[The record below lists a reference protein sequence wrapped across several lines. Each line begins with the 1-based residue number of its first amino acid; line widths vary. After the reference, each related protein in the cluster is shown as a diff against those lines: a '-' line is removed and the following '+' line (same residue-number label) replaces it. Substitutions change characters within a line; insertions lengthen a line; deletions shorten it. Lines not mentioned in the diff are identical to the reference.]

1 MVRKRFRQ
9 ICLLFCG
16 VIFLFFG
23 VVFNLLPE
31 IVKKTDA
38 MTPLFI
44 GIGLIILTGLVKK
57 GAT

>member
-1 MVRKRFRQ
+1 MWKRFNQR
-9 ICLLFCG
+9 ILLFCG

-31 IVKKTDA
+31 IINKTDA

-57 GAT
+57 RAT